1 MQFGE
6 WKLRDDA
13 SYYLSKDSMVWPSSN
28 AVDEGKLTTE
38 ENMRNIYRYLG
49 IRNFVTKY
57 NYFSL
62 TLNANRNGVIVSPG
76 EAVIQGYHFYSKS
89 AINVKVPNNTQL
101 DENGTPKE
109 DEYQRI
115 DEYTLGIAL
124 AYDAANHVTGDVV
137 NKS

>member
-89 AINVKVPNNTQL
+89 AINVDRKS
-101 DENGTPKE
+101 
-109 DEYQRI
+109 
-115 DEYTLGIAL
+115 
-124 AYDAANHVTGDVV
+124 VV
-137 NKS
+137 